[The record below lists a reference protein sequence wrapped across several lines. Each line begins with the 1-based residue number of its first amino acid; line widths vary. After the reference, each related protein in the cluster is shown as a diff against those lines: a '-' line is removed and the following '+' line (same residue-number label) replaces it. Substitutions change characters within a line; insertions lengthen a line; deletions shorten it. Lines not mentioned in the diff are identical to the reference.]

1 MALLVVEYH
10 FATCFAKPSVEK
22 LSLAFSCVDLG
33 TFSIIA
39 SLAIR
44 MNEMDRVLRDRI
56 QEFDLRKVTNLMQ
69 AAKVWFY

>member
-1 MALLVVEYH
+1 
-10 FATCFAKPSVEK
+10 
-22 LSLAFSCVDLG
+22 VDFG

>member
-1 MALLVVEYH
+1 M
-10 FATCFAKPSVEK
+10 EK
-22 LSLAFSCVDLG
+22 LSLAFSCVDFG

-69 AAKVWFY
+69 SAKVWAFIRKKIVADAHPRSWL

>member
-1 MALLVVEYH
+1 M
-10 FATCFAKPSVEK
+10 EK
-22 LSLAFSCVDLG
+22 LSLAFSCVDFG

-69 AAKVWFY
+69 SAKVWSFLDEFVSGAHPRSR